1 MTLID
6 ATTLP
11 YRPCAGIMII
21 NAAGHIFVG
30 QRIDQKVEAWQLP
43 QGGIDEGEDAVAA
56 ALREL
61 TEETGIAPEKV
72 DLIAEATGEF
82 YYDLP
87 PELVGKVWKGR
98 YRGQR
103 QKWFLFRFNGDDG
116 DVRID
121 TEHPEFSA
129 WRWVP
134 VPDAINL
141 AVPFKRDLYRKVI
154 DAFGEHLER
163 PERE

>member
-1 MTLID
+1 MTPID
-6 ATTLP
+6 PTSLP

-43 QGGIDEGEDAVAA
+43 QGGIDEGEDAAAA

-61 TEETGIAPEKV
+61 TEETGIAPENV
-72 DLIAEATGEF
+72 NLIAEAADDF

-103 QKWFLFRFNGDDG
+103 QKWFLFRFNGEDG
-116 DVRID
+116 DIRID

-129 WRWVP
+129 WRWVS
-134 VPDAINL
+134 VPDAIDL
-141 AVPFKRDLYRKVI
+141 AVPFKRELYRKVI
-154 DAFGEHLER
+154 DAFGEHLDYPGQE
-163 PERE
+163 